1 MASRPDARDDLTTA
15 LTASGFTEPPEGHCV
30 EHFADDGMIEGRRL
44 DPG

>member
-1 MASRPDARDDLTTA
+1 MAQRSDAEARSGHA

-30 EHFADDGMIEGRRL
+30 GRFADEGMIEGRRV